1 MRTFLF
7 SAKVQSVSTDWL
19 VVSYYKN
26 QDRGVAKMKR
36 KKGILV
42 AVGIL
47 ALALTGCTTGG
58 TAKESGDVTG
68 KNAIK
73 QEISVSLPAPLSTLD
88 TTQTTDKITFT
99 VVQHLFEGL
108 YRFDDDSQP
117 IPGLAQKVAISSDG
131 KTYTFTLRD
140 DAKWS
145 NGDKVVAAD
154 FLFAWKRL
162 VNPETMGPN
171 AYLLDNVVNSQAIR
185 EGKKSVDE
193 IGLAALDEKT
203 FEVRLKQAQPSFL
216 SVVSIGWL
224 APQNE
229 KFVTAKKD
237 AYARTSEDLLYTG
250 PFVLKDWKQTGDEWT
265 LVKNDNYYGK
275 DEVKLKTVH
284 GSTIK
289 EENTGIQLVDSGEL
303 DLQRISGQYVEQ
315 FKNDPRLVTKPDVA
329 NQFLDFNQ
337 KANSAL
343 ADVHVRK
350 AIALAINK
358 TQLAKNVL
366 NDGATPL
373 NGLIPSGLYTNPDTK
388 EDFRKYSGDYN
399 LYDVK
404 VAKSEWEKAKA
415 VVGNGLKLKLLV
427 TDDDNG
433 EKVGEY
439 LQSQLEETLP
449 GLKIV
454 INKQPKVNL
463 NQSRTDGNYELSVSG
478 WIAGSSELDSY
489 FNLYKT
495 GSSYNY
501 GGYQNKTYTALVEKA
516 RTTDANHPDA
526 FFNDYQAAEKIL
538 LAEDAAQ
545 VPLYQSASNYLI
557 NEKVDGIVFHAYGDY
572 FNLRTA
578 KVK

>member
-1 MRTFLF
+1 
-7 SAKVQSVSTDWL
+7 
-19 VVSYYKN
+19 
-26 QDRGVAKMKR
+26 MKR
-36 KKGILV
+36 KKSILV
-42 AVGIL
+42 ATGIL
-47 ALALTGCTTGG
+47 AALTLAGCTSGG
-58 TAKESGDVTG
+58 ATSKSASSATKQ
-68 KNAIK
+68 AAK
-73 QEISVSLPAPLSTLD
+73 QEISVSFPAPLSTLD
-88 TTQTTDKITFT
+88 TTQTTDKVTFT

-108 YRFDDDSQP
+108 YRFDDKSQP
-117 IPGLAQKVAISSDG
+117 VPALAQKVAISKDG

-145 NGDKVVAAD
+145 NGEKVTAND

-162 VNPETMGPN
+162 VNPQTMGPN
-171 AYLLDNVVNSQAIR
+171 AYLLDNVINSQDIR
-185 EGKKSVDE
+185 EGKKAIDE
-193 IGLAALDEKT
+193 IGLKAPDEKT
-203 FEVRLKQAQPSFL
+203 FEVQLKQAQPSFL

-229 KFVTAKKD
+229 KFVTEKKD
-237 AYARTSEDLLYTG
+237 NYARTSEDLLYTG
-250 PFVLKDWKQTGDEWT
+250 PFELKDWKQTGDEWT
-265 LVKNDNYYGK
+265 LVKNDAYYDKK
-275 DEVKLKTVH
+275 DVKLAEVH

-315 FKNDPRLVTKPDVA
+315 FKNDPRLTTEKDVA
-329 NQFLDFNQ
+329 NQFLDFNK
-337 KANSAL
+337 KANKAL
-343 ADVHVRK
+343 ENVHVRK

-358 TQLAKNVL
+358 EQLAKNVL

-373 NGLIPSGLYTNPDTK
+373 NGLIPTGLYKNPETN

-399 LYDVK
+399 TYDTK
-404 VAKSEWEKAKA
+404 AAKSEWDKAKA
-415 VVGNGLKLKLLV
+415 VIGDELKLKLLV

-433 EKVGEY
+433 EKIGEY
-439 LQSQLEETLP
+439 LQSQLQETLP
-449 GLKIV
+449 GLKIT

-501 GGYQNKTYTALVEKA
+501 GGYDSKSYTDLVEKA
-516 RTTDANHPDA
+516 RTVDANDPTA
-526 FFNDYQAAEKIL
+526 FFKDYKEAEKIL
-538 LAEDAAQ
+538 LDQDAAQ

-557 NEKVDGIVFHAYGDY
+557 NQKVKGIVFHAYGDY

-578 KVK
+578 SVK

>member
-1 MRTFLF
+1 
-7 SAKVQSVSTDWL
+7 
-19 VVSYYKN
+19 
-26 QDRGVAKMKR
+26 MKR
-36 KKGILV
+36 KKSILV
-42 AVGIL
+42 ATGIL
-47 ALALTGCTTGG
+47 AALTLAGCTSGG
-58 TAKESGDVTG
+58 ATSKSASSATKQ
-68 KNAIK
+68 AAK
-73 QEISVSLPAPLSTLD
+73 QEISVSFPAPLSTLD
-88 TTQTTDKITFT
+88 TTQTTDKVTFT

-108 YRFDDDSQP
+108 YRFDDKSQP
-117 IPGLAQKVAISSDG
+117 VPALAQKVAISKDG

-140 DAKWS
+140 DAKWN
-145 NGDKVVAAD
+145 NGEKVTAND

-162 VNPETMGPN
+162 VNPQTMGPN
-171 AYLLDNVVNSQAIR
+171 AYLLDNVINSQDIR
-185 EGKKSVDE
+185 EGKKAIDE
-193 IGLAALDEKT
+193 IGLKAPDEKT
-203 FEVRLKQAQPSFL
+203 FEVQLKQAQPSFL

-229 KFVTAKKD
+229 KFVTEKKD
-237 AYARTSEDLLYTG
+237 NYARTSEDLLYTG
-250 PFVLKDWKQTGDEWT
+250 PFELKDWKQTGDEWT
-265 LVKNDNYYGK
+265 LVKNDAYYDKK
-275 DEVKLKTVH
+275 DVKLAEVH

-315 FKNDPRLVTKPDVA
+315 FKNDPRLTTEKDVA
-329 NQFLDFNQ
+329 NQFLDFNK
-337 KANSAL
+337 KANKAL
-343 ADVHVRK
+343 ENVHVRK

-358 TQLAKNVL
+358 EQLAKNVL

-373 NGLIPSGLYTNPDTK
+373 NGLIPTDLYKNPETN

-399 LYDVK
+399 TYDTK
-404 VAKSEWEKAKA
+404 AAKSEWDKAKA
-415 VVGNGLKLKLLV
+415 VIGDELKLKLLV

-433 EKVGEY
+433 EKIGEY
-439 LQSQLEETLP
+439 LQSQLQETLP
-449 GLKIV
+449 GLKIT

-501 GGYQNKTYTALVEKA
+501 GGYDSKSYTDLVEKA
-516 RTTDANHPDA
+516 RTVDANDPTA
-526 FFNDYQAAEKIL
+526 FFKDYKEAEKIL
-538 LAEDAAQ
+538 LDQDAAQ

-557 NEKVDGIVFHAYGDY
+557 NQKVKGIVFHAYGDY

-578 KVK
+578 SVK

>member
-1 MRTFLF
+1 M
-7 SAKVQSVSTDWL
+7 KVKKSIL
-19 VVSYYKN
+19 VVT
-26 QDRGVAKMKR
+26 
-36 KKGILV
+36 
-42 AVGIL
+42 GIL
-47 ALALTGCTTGG
+47 AAVTLAGCKTGG
-58 TAKESGDVTG
+58 AAKESAGLTA
-68 KNAIK
+68 KQAIK

-108 YRFDDDSQP
+108 YRFDDKSQP
-117 IPGLAQKVAISSDG
+117 VPALAEKVDISPDG
-131 KTYTFTLRD
+131 KTYTFTLRE

-145 NGDKVVAAD
+145 NGEKVTAND

-162 VNPETMGPN
+162 VNPKTMGPN

-185 EGKKSVDE
+185 EGKKAIDE
-193 IGLAALDEKT
+193 IGLAAPDEKT
-203 FEVRLKQAQPSFL
+203 FEVKLTQAQPSFL

-229 KFVTAKKD
+229 KFVTDKKD
-237 AYARTSEDLLYTG
+237 EYGRTSEDLLYTG
-250 PFVLKDWKQTGDEWT
+250 PFALKDWKQTGDEWT
-265 LVKNDNYYGK
+265 LVKNDDYYDK
-275 DEVKLKTVH
+275 KAVKLSEVH

-315 FKNDPRLVTKPDVA
+315 FKNDPRLVTEKDVA
-329 NQFLDFNQ
+329 NQFLDFNK
-337 KANSAL
+337 KANKAL
-343 ADVHVRK
+343 GNVHVRK
-350 AIALAINK
+350 AIAQAINK
-358 TQLAKNVL
+358 EQLAKNVL

-373 NGLIPSGLYTNPDTK
+373 NGLIPTGLYKNPQTK
-388 EDFRKYSGDYN
+388 EDFRKFSGDYN
-399 LYDVK
+399 TYDVK
-404 VAKSEWEKAKA
+404 AAKSEWSKAKA
-415 VVGNGLKLKLLV
+415 VIGDSLTLKLLV

-439 LQSQLEETLP
+439 LQSQLQETLS

-501 GGYQNKTYTALVEKA
+501 GGYANKTYTDLVEKA
-516 RTTDANHPDA
+516 RTTDANDPNA
-526 FFNDYQAAEKIL
+526 FFKDYQEAEKVL
-538 LAEDAAQ
+538 LADDAAQ

-557 NEKVDGIVFHAYGDY
+557 NEKVKGIVFHAYGDY

-578 KVK
+578 SVK

>member
-1 MRTFLF
+1 
-7 SAKVQSVSTDWL
+7 
-19 VVSYYKN
+19 
-26 QDRGVAKMKR
+26 MKR
-36 KKGILV
+36 KKSILV
-42 AVGIL
+42 ATGIL
-47 ALALTGCTTGG
+47 AALTLAGCTSGG
-58 TAKESGDVTG
+58 ATSKSASSATKQ
-68 KNAIK
+68 AAK
-73 QEISVSLPAPLSTLD
+73 QEISVSFPAPLSTLD
-88 TTQTTDKITFT
+88 TTQTTDKVTFT

-108 YRFDDDSQP
+108 YRFDDKSQP
-117 IPGLAQKVAISSDG
+117 VPALAQKVAISKDG

-145 NGDKVVAAD
+145 NGEKVTAND

-162 VNPETMGPN
+162 VNPQTMGPN
-171 AYLLDNVVNSQAIR
+171 AYLLDNVINSQDIR
-185 EGKKSVDE
+185 EGKKAIDE
-193 IGLAALDEKT
+193 IGLKAPDEKT
-203 FEVRLKQAQPSFL
+203 FEVQLKQAQPSFL

-229 KFVTAKKD
+229 KFVTEKKD
-237 AYARTSEDLLYTG
+237 NYARTSEDLLYTG
-250 PFVLKDWKQTGDEWT
+250 PFELKDWKQTGDEWT
-265 LVKNDNYYGK
+265 LVKNDAYYDKK
-275 DEVKLKTVH
+275 DVKLAEVH

-315 FKNDPRLVTKPDVA
+315 FKNDPRLTTEKDVA
-329 NQFLDFNQ
+329 NQFLDFNK
-337 KANSAL
+337 KANKAL
-343 ADVHVRK
+343 ENVHVRK

-358 TQLAKNVL
+358 EQLAKNVL

-373 NGLIPSGLYTNPDTK
+373 NGLIPTDLYKNPETN

-399 LYDVK
+399 TYDTK
-404 VAKSEWEKAKA
+404 AAKSEWDKAKA
-415 VVGNGLKLKLLV
+415 VIGDELKLKLLV

-433 EKVGEY
+433 EKIGEY
-439 LQSQLEETLP
+439 LQSQLQETLP
-449 GLKIV
+449 GLKIT

-501 GGYQNKTYTALVEKA
+501 GGYDSKSYTDLVEKA
-516 RTTDANHPDA
+516 RTVDANDPTA
-526 FFNDYQAAEKIL
+526 FFKDYKEAEKIL
-538 LAEDAAQ
+538 LDQDAAQ

-557 NEKVDGIVFHAYGDY
+557 NQKVKGIVFHAYGDY

-578 KVK
+578 SVK